1 MVKKVGLIV
10 GGALLLLVLALAI
23 GLAWLRAGNLP
34 DRGRSIEDRE
44 VLDLLDAEVRVKRD
58 RHGVPYIYAET
69 LADAMRAQGFVT
81 AQDRLSQ
88 MLLTR
93 ELINGR
99 LSAQIGP
106 AGLRSDRLIRVM
118 GLPRM
123 GRVWAAQLESPSREL
138 HEWYLQG
145 VNAYI
150 ATQQHE
156 FPLAVR
162 LAPEPPQPFTLED
175 LTTQYLFLA
184 YSSTGN
190 WRAELLSQALV
201 DHLGAERAAEI
212 SMLTVNP
219 DDESEWAS
227 DYALAENSELPGAPE
242 GVPAGRLEGTQAGSP
257 QGARTG
263 RPVGEPQGAQAG
275 RAAGGPQGARTG
287 RPVGAPAAFAVV
299 PGPAGGSNSWA
310 TSGPRSARGAPI
322 LANDPHIDVRRLPG
336 IWYPVALITP
346 EWRAVG
352 AAGAGLPGLGLGR
365 SDRIAFGVTNAYSDV
380 ADLFI
385 ETPDPERPDHYLE
398 GEQSLPFR
406 TVTETIRIRDRSV
419 PGGYREEPLTIRHTR
434 RGPVISDHGLTNGDG
449 RIYTLRWSVAEN
461 IGTQIGI
468 ERVMLAQDVAEAA
481 AVIRQINAPYN
492 YTVADIEGNIAHY
505 TAGHVPVRRRG
516 DGALPV
522 PVAGGEEEWRGFVPF
537 EQAPAAL
544 NPDRGWVG
552 NANHRFV
559 RGDFTG
565 HWTSYA
571 AASWRYRRMQE
582 LFAGERPLSD
592 ADHWAAIIDTLNPMA
607 RDLVPLMVQA
617 LETDPQTQAAAAIL
631 RDWNFFDEPELAA
644 PALFQ
649 ALMGRLVQRIFE
661 DELGEALARQYAS
674 DIYYWQERVR
684 RMLLARE
691 WAWFDDGRTEAV
703 EGRDDLIRAAAQ
715 DAWAE
720 LQSRLGPE
728 PSAWRWGDLSR
739 LRFRNPWVP
748 GAIAD
753 RLLGGGDYPGRG
765 SGETLGRARFPGL
778 GNYDPRVIDSAR
790 FVADLGDPHKVLGV
804 VPGGVSA
811 RLFDPHL
818 NDQLPTWLAGDAVF
832 WWFSDEA
839 ITAHTQQEMTFTP

>member
-10 GGALLLLVLALAI
+10 GAVLLLLVLALAI
-23 GLAWLRAGNLP
+23 GLAWLQARNLP
-34 DRGRSIEDRE
+34 DRDRNIEDRA
-44 VLDLLDAEVRVKRD
+44 VLNMLDAEVRVKRD
-58 RHGVPYIYAET
+58 RHGIPYIYAGT
-69 LADAMRAQGFVT
+69 LADAMRVQGFVT
-81 AQDRLSQ
+81 AQDRLPQ

-93 ELINGR
+93 ELVNGR
-99 LSAQIGP
+99 LAEQIGP
-106 AGLRSDRLIRVM
+106 AGLRSDTLIRVM

-123 GRVWAAQLESPSREL
+123 GRAWAAQLQSPSREL

-150 ATQQHE
+150 ATQQDE

-162 LAPEPPQPFTLED
+162 LAPDPPEPITLED

-184 YSSTGN
+184 LNSTGN

-212 SMLTVNP
+212 SMLSVNP

-227 DYALAENSELPGAPE
+227 DYTLARNS
-242 GVPAGRLEGTQAGSP
+242 VPAGGGAGAP
-257 QGARTG
+257 PGERH
-263 RPVGEPQGAQAG
+263 GEPQGAQAG
-275 RAAGGPQGARTG
+275 APQGVHAARPPGGPHT
-287 RPVGAPAAFAVV
+287 FAVL
-299 PGPAGGSNSWA
+299 PDPADGSNSWA

-336 IWYPVALITP
+336 IWYPVGLITP

-385 ETPDPERPDHYLE
+385 EKEDPKRPDHYLE

-406 TVTETIRIRDRSV
+406 TVTEAIRVRDFDA
-419 PGGYREEPLTIRHTR
+419 PGGYREMPLRIRNTR

-461 IGTQIGI
+461 IGAQVGI

-505 TAGHVPVRRRG
+505 TAGHVPIRQRG

-522 PVAGGEEEWRGFVPF
+522 PVTGSGEEWRGFVPF
-537 EQAPAAL
+537 DQAPAAL

-559 RGDFTG
+559 RGDFQG

-582 LFAGERPLSD
+582 LFAGEHALSG
-592 ADHWAAIIDTLNPMA
+592 ADHWAAITDTLNPMA
-607 RDLVPLMVQA
+607 RDLVPLIVKA

-631 RDWNFFDEPELAA
+631 REWNFFDEPELAG
-644 PALFQ
+644 PAVFQ
-649 ALMGRLVQRIFE
+649 ALMLHLVLRIFA
-661 DELGEALARQYAS
+661 DELGETLALEYAS
-674 DIYYWQERVR
+674 DIYYWQERVH
-684 RMLLARE
+684 RMLLAGE

-703 EGRDDLIRAAAQ
+703 ENRDDLIRAAAR
-715 DAWAE
+715 DAWME
-720 LQSRLGPE
+720 LQSRLGSE

-765 SGETLGRARFPGL
+765 SGESLGRARFPGVVRAA
-778 GNYDPRVIDSAR
+778 GTERPGPYRADYNPRVIDSAR

-818 NDQLPTWLAGDAVF
+818 NDQLPLWLADEYGY
-832 WWFSDEA
+832 WWFSDGA
-839 ITAHTQQEMTFTP
+839 IAADTKQEMTFTP